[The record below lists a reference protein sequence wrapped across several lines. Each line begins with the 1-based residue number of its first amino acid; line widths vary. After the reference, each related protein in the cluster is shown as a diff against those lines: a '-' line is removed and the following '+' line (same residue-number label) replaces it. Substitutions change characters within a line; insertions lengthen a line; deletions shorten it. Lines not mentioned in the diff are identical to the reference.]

1 MGLPKIVVLQGPL
14 MTEPPRVIDVSLDSE
29 LSRKGR
35 RARYP
40 FVAKV
45 KIERLASGGMVDGIT
60 TDLSEGGC
68 GVRVSEMFTS
78 GTTVLAK
85 ITKNGITL
93 ATPATVSYSL
103 PSKAMGL
110 AFGDMPPDQM
120 QILVGWLRA
129 AIPTIRR
136 NAEK

>member
-1 MGLPKIVVLQGPL
+1 MA
-14 MTEPPRVIDVSLDSE
+14 EPPRATDVSSDSE
-29 LSRKGR
+29 LPDKKR

-40 FVAKV
+40 FVTKV
-45 KIERLASGGMVDGIT
+45 KIKLLGSGAMVDGMT

-68 GVRVSEMFTS
+68 GVRVSELLTS
-78 GTTVLAK
+78 GSSVLAK

-93 ATPATVSYSL
+93 ATRATVAYSL
-103 PSKAMGL
+103 PSMAMGL
-110 AFGDMPPDQM
+110 AFGDMPPDQK

-136 NAEK
+136 NAGE